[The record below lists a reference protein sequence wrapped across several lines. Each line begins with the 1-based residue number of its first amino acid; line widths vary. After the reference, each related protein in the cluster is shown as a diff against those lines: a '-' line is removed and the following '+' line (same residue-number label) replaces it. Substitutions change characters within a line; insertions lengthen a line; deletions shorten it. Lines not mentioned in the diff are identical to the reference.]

1 MLLFSVHLFII
12 FIIFIICLIEK
23 SNGEVLFYRKF
34 YECSKIREFKYNLLL
49 RNKQNEIYNYKMQIT
64 NVVLNP
70 SNVYIQIDFLYFV
83 IKIIESCT
91 FVSQKLLNFI
101 YYISK
106 IVKPFIFQVIA
117 FHIFY
122 CRKCQISWIIFSNF
136 LYFITININYIIED
150 LVILYRNRYSI
161 ISKDY

>member
-1 MLLFSVHLFII
+1 MLLFSVHLFMI

-23 SNGEVLFYRKF
+23 SNRQVLFYRKF

-136 LYFITININYIIED
+136 LHFITININYIIED